1 MFSNFFVF
9 IFCWRS
15 KHISIDMKKV
25 NDRENFHTF
34 YVDDLNADKLLV
46 NPNRMNFGLP
56 IKKKSGDDNF
66 NFIRLNNE
74 FFLISI
80 IS

>member
-1 MFSNFFVF
+1 
-9 IFCWRS
+9 
-15 KHISIDMKKV
+15 MKKV

-56 IKKKSGDDNF
+56 IKKKVMM
-66 NFIRLNNE
+66 II
-74 FFLISI
+74 LILSD
-80 IS
+80 